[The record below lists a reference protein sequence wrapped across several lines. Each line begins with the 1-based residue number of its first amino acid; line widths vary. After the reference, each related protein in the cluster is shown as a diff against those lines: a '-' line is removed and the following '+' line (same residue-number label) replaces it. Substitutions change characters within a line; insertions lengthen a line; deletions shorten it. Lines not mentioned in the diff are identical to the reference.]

1 MSSLLERL
9 FPRPRRPFQWSQVVP
24 LAVFAAVYALI
35 VLGLELTDRMLF
47 VWPEAFLLML
57 LTPWVWW
64 LHASGGS
71 GLGRA
76 RGLLALWTR
85 LALIGLFVMLLAE
98 PRAVR
103 TSDVISVMYTVDI
116 SDSVGKDT
124 DENNAQDQALG
135 FVANTMSQK
144 PEGDQAG
151 LVVFGRN
158 SAVELPPAETTP
170 LEEGIL
176 LNSLIDRDATNL
188 EQSLSLAAAMLP
200 AENRGRIVLI
210 SDGTETAGDLRSIL
224 DELKSRDIAVDV
236 MPIQYSYDK
245 EVWVEQLELPRNI
258 KLGETYE
265 ADVVLSSLVGGQG
278 KLVLKENGKAIAERE
293 VTFPA
298 GKSRF
303 TFPIHLRSAGYYE
316 YAATIVVDQGNDN
329 WNENNTVLNYLFVE
343 GEGKVLL
350 VTDPRGNP
358 ADHES
363 LAQAIRESDRAVE
376 IRNAYEFPRDALS
389 LMSYDVVAFVNVGVE
404 SFDVV
409 QMNAV
414 KDAVENLGIGF
425 LMVGGPNSFGPG
437 GYRKTVIEEVLP
449 VEMDITKKKVL
460 PKGALA
466 IILHTCEFPEGN
478 TWGKR
483 ITKQAIKVL
492 HPQDEVGVLV
502 YGGTGEQWLFKPTPA
517 SEYATLAKKINGA
530 VIGDMPSFARTM
542 EMALEGL
549 KESDASAKHMII
561 ISDGDPQP
569 PSPKLLADF
578 KSNKITVSTISI
590 FPHGGR
596 EVQIMQLIAAS
607 TGGRY
612 YFPDDPSLLPSIFIK
627 ESNTLKR
634 TMIQN
639 ETVQPEVGFPSSILK
654 GITTLPTLHGYVL
667 ATAKPRAETILQTPP
682 KVDEL
687 GEGEI
692 DPLLVIF
699 KKGLGTSAAFTSD
712 LSTNWGRDW
721 VSWEKYQAFVQQLI
735 TRISRVHRKGHLRL
749 WSYSEGSRGTVVVE
763 DFHPDATPLNLVA
776 VVAGPHDRTEA
787 LTLKQVGP
795 TRYQA
800 HFPLWGKGRY
810 QIRANAEGDGRK
822 ESTHGGLIVSY
833 SPEYLKFHSD
843 PQVLRDIVDTTGGQM
858 LDPGTKPDK
867 IYNRRKPKASSRQV
881 FDWFLVGLACLVPL
895 DVAIRRVQFDPRV
908 ILGWFR
914 PAQATSTETMGALLQ
929 RKEAVGSR
937 LDAQRAE
944 TTQSVTTTRPI
955 DAAPASHLTPQ
966 SPGSSP
972 RSTAASS
979 QRKSQVPPAASPDTT
994 SEDAMST
1001 TERLL
1006 ALKRR
1011 RSDEQHDTD
1020 S

>member
-1 MSSLLERL
+1 MTTLLERL
-9 FPRPRRPFQWSQVVP
+9 FPRPRQPFRWSQTIPLITFVV
-24 LAVFAAVYALI
+24 LYTTL
-35 VLGLELTDRMLF
+35 VLGLEWSNTMLF
-47 VWPEAFLLML
+47 VWPEAFGLML

-64 LHASGGS
+64 LHAAGGS
-71 GLGRA
+71 GLGRT
-76 RGLLALWTR
+76 RGLMALWTR

-103 TSDVISVMYTVDI
+103 TSDVVAVMYTVDI
-116 SDSVGKDT
+116 SDSIGRET
-124 DENNAQDQALG
+124 DDENAQDQALN
-135 FVANTMSQK
+135 FVASTMSQK

-158 SAVELPPAETTP
+158 SAVELPPAEATP

-210 SDGTETAGDLRSIL
+210 SDGTETAGDLRGIL
-224 DELKSRDIAVDV
+224 DELKSREIAVDV
-236 MPIQYSYDK
+236 MPITYSYK
-245 EVWVEQLELPRNI
+245 SEVWIEQLELPRNI

-265 ADVVLSSLVGGQG
+265 ADVVLSSLTVGSGR
-278 KLVLKENGKAIAERE
+278 LILKENGRTIAERDID
-293 VTFPA
+293 FPA
-298 GKSRF
+298 GKSRY
-303 TFPIHLRSAGYYE
+303 TFPIRLRSAGYYE
-316 YAATIVVDQGNDN
+316 YSASIVVDQGNDN
-329 WNENNTVLNYLFVE
+329 WKENNTVLNYLFVE
-343 GEGKVLL
+343 GEGKVLV

-363 LAQAIRESDRAVE
+363 LVKAIRENSRIVE

-389 LMSYDVVAFVNVGVE
+389 LMAYDVVIFVNVGVE

-409 QMNAV
+409 QLGAV
-414 KDAVENLGIGF
+414 QDAVENLGVGF
-425 LMVGGPNSFGPG
+425 LMTGGPNSFGPG
-437 GYRKTVIEEVLP
+437 GYRKTVIEEILP

-492 HPQDEVGVLV
+492 HPQDEIGVLV
-502 YGGTGEQWLFKPTPA
+502 YGSMGEEWLFKLTPA
-517 SEYATLAKKINGA
+517 REYPSLAKKINGA
-530 VIGDMPSFARTM
+530 VIGDMPSFASTM
-542 EMALEGL
+542 QMGL
-549 KESDASAKHMII
+549 TDLKKSDASAKHMII

-569 PSPKLLADF
+569 PSPRVLAEFAD
-578 KSNKITVSTISI
+578 NKITISTISI

-596 EVQIMQLIAAS
+596 EVQIMQQIASA

-639 ETVQPEVGFPSSILK
+639 ETVQPQVAFPSPILK
-654 GITTLPTLHGYVL
+654 GLDGLPSLHGYVL
-667 ATAKPRAETILQTPP
+667 TTAKPRAESILQTPP
-682 KVDEL
+682 KENEL

-692 DPLLVIF
+692 DPLLVTF
-699 KKGLGTSAAFTSD
+699 KKGLGTTAAFTSD

-721 VSWEKYQAFVQQLI
+721 VSWDKYRAFVQQLI
-735 TRISRVHRKGHLRL
+735 TRISRVHHKGHLRL
-749 WSYSEGSRGTVVVE
+749 WSYTEGSRGTVVVE
-763 DFHPDATPLNLVA
+763 DFHPDASPLNLVA
-776 VVAGPHDRTEA
+776 AVAGPHDRTES

-800 HFPLWGKGRY
+800 SFPLWGKGRY
-810 QIRANAEGDGRK
+810 QVRATGIGDGRQDLA
-822 ESTHGGLIVSY
+822 HGGLIVSY
-833 SPEYLKFHSD
+833 SPEYLKFNSD
-843 PQVLRDIVDTTGGQM
+843 PLVLQEIVDKTGGQM
-858 LDPGTKPDK
+858 LDPSTKPEQ
-867 IYNRRKPKASSRQV
+867 IYNRRIPKSSSRQV

-895 DVAIRRVQFDPRV
+895 DVAIRRVQVAPRMIV
-908 ILGWFR
+908 GWFR
-914 PAQATSTETMGALLQ
+914 PAQAASTETMGALLQ
-929 RKEAVGSR
+929 RKQVVDSR
-937 LDAQRAE
+937 LDAQRG
-944 TTQSVTTTRPI
+944 V
-955 DAAPASHLTPQ
+955 
-966 SPGSSP
+966 
-972 RSTAASS
+972 
-979 QRKSQVPPAASPDTT
+979 PAASRTQPAT
-994 SEDAMST
+994 SLPEHLADITPTPGTSSHRVSEFDRSGSPPNTPPPEDLLST

-1006 ALKRR
+1006 EIKRR
-1011 RSDEQHDTD
+1011 RGDTD
-1020 S
+1020 DSPSNQ

>member
-1 MSSLLERL
+1 MSTFLERL
-9 FPRPRRPFQWSQVVP
+9 FPRPRRPFRWSQTISLVVFV
-24 LAVFAAVYALI
+24 LLYAAL
-35 VLGLELTDRMLF
+35 VLGLELSNTMLF
-47 VWPEAFLLML
+47 VWPEAFALML
-57 LTPWVWW
+57 LAPWVWW
-64 LHASGGS
+64 LHAAGGS
-71 GLGRA
+71 GLGRV
-76 RGLLALWTR
+76 RGVVALWTR

-103 TSDVISVMYTVDI
+103 TSDVVAVMYAVDI
-116 SDSVGKDT
+116 SDSVGRET
-124 DENNAQDQALG
+124 DDENAQDLALS
-135 FVANTMSQK
+135 FVASTMSQK

-158 SAVELPPAETTP
+158 SAVELPPAESTP

-224 DELKSRDIAVDV
+224 DELKSRGIAVDV
-236 MPIQYSYDK
+236 MPITYSYK
-245 EVWVEQLELPRNI
+245 SEVWVEQLELPRNI
-258 KLGETYE
+258 KLGESYE
-265 ADVVLSSLVGGQG
+265 ADVVLSSLKAGNGQ
-278 KLVLKENGKAIAERE
+278 LVLKENGRTIAEQDID
-293 VTFPA
+293 FPA

-303 TFPIHLRSAGYYE
+303 TFPIRLRSAGYYE
-316 YAATIVVDQGNDN
+316 YSATVIVEPGQDS
-329 WNENNTVLNYLFVE
+329 WKENNTVLNYLFIE
-343 GEGKVLL
+343 GEGRVLV

-363 LAQAIRESDRAVE
+363 LVRAIREGERVVE

-389 LMSYDVVAFVNVGVE
+389 LMAYDVVIFVNVGVE

-409 QMNAV
+409 QLGAV
-414 KDAVENLGIGF
+414 KDAVENLGVGF

-437 GYRKTVIEEVLP
+437 GYRKTVIEEILP

-492 HPQDEVGVLV
+492 HPQDEIGVLV
-502 YGGTGEQWLFKPTPA
+502 YGSTGEQWLFEPTPA
-517 SEYATLAKKINGA
+517 REYASLAKKINGA
-530 VIGDMPSFARTM
+530 VIGDMPSFESTM
-542 EMALEGL
+542 KLGLEGL
-549 KESDASAKHMII
+549 KKSDASAKHMII

-569 PSPKLLADF
+569 PTPKLLAEF
-578 KSNKITVSTISI
+578 AANKITISTISI

-596 EVQIMQLIAAS
+596 EVQIMQHIASS

-639 ETVQPEVGFPSSILK
+639 ETLQPEVGFPSSILK
-654 GITTLPTLHGYVL
+654 GLDGLPPLHGYVL
-667 ATAKPRAETILQTPP
+667 TTAKPRAETILQTPP
-682 KVDEL
+682 KENEL

-692 DPLLVIF
+692 DPLLAIY

-721 VSWEKYQAFVQQLI
+721 VSWTQYRAFVQQLV
-735 TRISRVHRKGHLRL
+735 TRISRVHRKGHLRM
-749 WSYSEGSRGTVVVE
+749 WSYTEGSRGTVVVE
-763 DFHPDATPLNLVA
+763 DFHPDPSPLNLIA
-776 VVAGPHDRTEA
+776 AVAGPHDRAES

-800 HFPLWGKGRY
+800 SFPLWGKGRY
-810 QIRANAEGDGRK
+810 QVRATAEGDGRK

-833 SPEYLKFHSD
+833 SPEYLKFNSD
-843 PQVLRDIVDTTGGQM
+843 PLVLQDIVDKTGGQM
-858 LDPGTKPDK
+858 LSPSTKPED
-867 IYNRRKPKASSRQV
+867 IYNRRTPKSSSRQV
-881 FDWFLVGLACLVPL
+881 FDWFLVCLACLLPL
-895 DVAIRRVQFDPRV
+895 DVAVRRVQIDPRV
-908 ILGWFR
+908 IVSWFR
-914 PAQATSTETMGALLQ
+914 PAQAASTQTMGALLQ
-929 RKEAVGSR
+929 RKQAVDSR
-937 LDAQRAE
+937 LDAHRGVAPATTSSTRTTEVPKHLATASPARTATPSHPRPTQPKSPPIE
-944 TTQSVTTTRPI
+944 TT
-955 DAAPASHLTPQ
+955 A
-966 SPGSSP
+966 
-972 RSTAASS
+972 
-979 QRKSQVPPAASPDTT
+979 
-994 SEDAMST
+994 EDAMST

-1011 RSDEQHDTD
+1011 RGEHDEPGD
-1020 S
+1020 SN